1 MPPMRQ
7 KEISMKQQ
15 GLTSR
20 QVEERTANGQK
31 NALPASASK
40 STAQILKENIF
51 TLFNLL
57 NFLIAI
63 ALALVGAW
71 SNMVFILIILLNL
84 VIGIAQELHA
94 KKMVD
99 ELSLLIVPK
108 AKVIRDGREQS
119 IPVEDVVLDDVL
131 VLDSGQQICCD
142 SVVIEG
148 ESEVNESLLTG
159 ESDPVNKMEGDP
171 LLSGASIIS
180 GRCLA
185 RVVHV
190 GEDNYVSRVT
200 AEIRSGKGVHSQLL
214 DAMRKVTRV
223 TTVMIIPLG
232 IILFLE
238 ALLLRQVSVYDAVV
252 GSAAGL
258 LGMLPKGLVL
268 LISVSLAAGTTK
280 LARKKVLVQ
289 NLYSLESLAY
299 VDTLCLD
306 KTGTVTTGKMQVERI
321 IPLGHY
327 DAVDLEHWSAYLYH
341 SDDNNETYQ
350 ALCRYAEPADLH
362 APDAKIAFSS
372 ARKWGAM
379 AFAGYGSLVLGAPDR
394 LMEELPQEVMA
405 EMEEGSRVLILA
417 KSDRLPEKSG
427 IPQAEPLFAIVL
439 SDILRKDV
447 DQTLDY
453 FRNEGVDIKIISG
466 DHVRAVSAIARK
478 AGFHDH
484 AQCVDMSHVSDE
496 QIDADFVDRH
506 SVFGR
511 VTPKQ
516 KKQIVA
522 MLQQGGHTVAMTGDG
537 VNDMLALQQ
546 ADCSIAVAAGSD
558 AVKQMSQVVLL
569 ESDFGQL
576 PDVLLEGRRVVN
588 NVTRVAGIFFIKTLY
603 SVAVSLLCV
612 ILNMPFPFIP
622 IQVTLID
629 LMIEAMPSFLT
640 MLEPDPAKVKGRFL
654 PTVLKRAL
662 PPAAAVV
669 WSMLVLMSITAWLSL
684 PADGW
689 QSTLYFIV
697 ALLSMLSVILSLRPM
712 NVLRFVVCVLM
723 IAGFFAAVILFPS
736 LLQLTNTAQVS
747 FLLPWV
753 LISALAME
761 LLVWLLQRRKA

>member
-1 MPPMRQ
+1 MSQ
-7 KEISMKQQ
+7 N

-20 QVEERTANGQK
+20 QVEERIAKGQK

-57 NFLIAI
+57 NFLIAL

-71 SNMVFILIILLNL
+71 TNMVFILIILLNL

-108 AKVIRDGREQS
+108 AKVIRDGQEQS
-119 IPVEDVVLDDVL
+119 IPVEDVVLDDVM

-159 ESDPVNKMEGDP
+159 ESDPVNKKAGDS

-185 RVVHV
+185 RVIHV
-190 GEDNYVSRVT
+190 GEENYVSRVT
-200 AEIRSGKGVHSQLL
+200 AEIRSGKGLHSQLL

-238 ALLLRQVSVYDAVV
+238 ALMLRHGSLYDAVV

-268 LISVSLAAGTTK
+268 LISVSLAAGTSK
-280 LARKKVLVQ
+280 LARKKVLIQ

-306 KTGTVTTGKMQVERI
+306 KTGTVTTGKMKVERI
-321 IPLGHY
+321 IPLGEY
-327 DAVDLEHWSAYLYH
+327 GAQDMEYWSAYLHY

-350 ALCRYAEPADLH
+350 ALCRHFEPADLH
-362 APDAKIAFSS
+362 APDGKIAFSS
-372 ARKWGAM
+372 SRKWGAM
-379 AFAGYGSLVLGAPDR
+379 AFAGYGALILGAPDR
-394 LMEELPQEVMA
+394 LMKQLPQALMDEIDA
-405 EMEEGSRVLILA
+405 GSRVLILA
-417 KSDRLPEKSG
+417 KSDHLPDKEDT
-427 IPQAEPLFAIVL
+427 PQADALFAIVL
-439 SDILRKDV
+439 SDVLRKDV
-447 DQTLDY
+447 DQTLAY
-453 FRNEGVDIKIISG
+453 FRSEGVDIKIISG

-478 AGFHDH
+478 AGFQDH
-484 AQCVDMSHVSDE
+484 AQCVDMSQVSDE
-496 QIDADFVDRH
+496 QIDAQFVSRH

-516 KKQIVA
+516 KKLIVTK
-522 MLQQGGHTVAMTGDG
+522 LQEAGHKVAMTGDG

-640 MLEPDPAKVKGRFL
+640 MLEPDPSKVKGRFL

-669 WSMLVLMSITAWLSL
+669 WSMLVLMGISTWLSL
-684 PADGW
+684 PADSW
-689 QSTLYFIV
+689 QSTLYFVV

-712 NVLRFVVCVLM
+712 NVLRFVVCALM
-723 IAGFFAAVILFPS
+723 IIGFFAAVILFPS
-736 LLQLTNTAQVS
+736 LLQLTDTAQVS

-753 LISALAME
+753 LLSALAME
-761 LLVWLLQRRKA
+761 GLIWLLLRHLPAARKKS

>member
-171 LLSGASIIS
+171 LLSGASIVS

-200 AEIRSGKGVHSQLL
+200 AEIRSGKG
-214 DAMRKVTRV
+214 TRV

-427 IPQAEPLFAIVL
+427 MPQAEPLFAIVL

-484 AQCVDMSHVSDE
+484 AQCVDISHVSDE

-516 KKQIVA
+516 KKQIVT

-669 WSMLVLMSITAWLSL
+669 WSMLVLMGITAWLSL

-761 LLVWLLQRRKA
+761 LLVWLLLRRKA

>member
-427 IPQAEPLFAIVL
+427 MPQAEPLFAIVL

-522 MLQQGGHTVAMTGDG
+522 M
-537 VNDMLALQQ
+537 LQQ

-669 WSMLVLMSITAWLSL
+669 WSMLVLMGITAWLSL

-753 LISALAME
+753 LISALVME
-761 LLVWLLQRRKA
+761 LLVWLLLRRKA